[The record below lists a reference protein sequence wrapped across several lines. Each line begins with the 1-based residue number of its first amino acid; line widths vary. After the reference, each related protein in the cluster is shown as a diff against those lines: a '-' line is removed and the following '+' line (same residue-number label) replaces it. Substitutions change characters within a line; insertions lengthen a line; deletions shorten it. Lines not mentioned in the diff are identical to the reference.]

1 MEVKNEKQDKQKMH
15 KQNTYINIYLLTQVY
30 NSLM

>member
-1 MEVKNEKQDKQKMH
+1 MEVKNEKQDKKMH